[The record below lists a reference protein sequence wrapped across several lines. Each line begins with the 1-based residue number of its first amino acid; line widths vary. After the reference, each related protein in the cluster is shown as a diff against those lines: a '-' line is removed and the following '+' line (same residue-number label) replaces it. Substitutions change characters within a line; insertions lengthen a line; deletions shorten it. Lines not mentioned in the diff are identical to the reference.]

1 MMRLQTR
8 MNLRITRIQ
17 MMIIT
22 WTLQSRDA
30 VYDQIGDLEDHV
42 KDIQDDLLQL
52 NNKETP
58 NAEEIENARREKISK
73 QERYPNKLS

>member
-1 MMRLQTR
+1 
-8 MNLRITRIQ
+8 